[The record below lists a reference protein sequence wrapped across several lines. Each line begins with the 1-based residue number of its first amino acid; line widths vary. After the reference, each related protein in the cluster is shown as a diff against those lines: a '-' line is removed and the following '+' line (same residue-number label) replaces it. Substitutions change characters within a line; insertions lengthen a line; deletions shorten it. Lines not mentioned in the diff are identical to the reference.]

1 MTTAGAGRDRARGGA
16 GRWAWFA
23 VVALCAAFAVLLHH
37 ETNAAVSPS
46 MRATAM
52 SGMARMVHVPS
63 ATMPAHEGMPP
74 HRGMPAHG
82 GMSAHEGLSAH
93 EGGRDDTA
101 RASAPAAA
109 HGDDGPCS
117 GMGVQHCSAAGIDV
131 VKHMPPSE
139 PWAGREGDVHAV
151 PAGRSVPGSV
161 SRAPPD
167 LSVLSRLLL

>member
-16 GRWAWFA
+16 GRRAWGA
-23 VVALCAAFAVLLHH
+23 VLALFAAFAVLLHH

-46 MRATAM
+46 VRATDM
-52 SGMARMVHVPS
+52 SGMAHRVHAP
-63 ATMPAHEGMPP
+63 PAAMSG
-74 HRGMPAHG
+74 HG
-82 GMSAHEGLSAH
+82 GMAAHQ
-93 EGGRDDTA
+93 GGHDDTA
-101 RASAPAAA
+101 RASAPVA

-131 VKHMPPSE
+131 VTHLPPSE
-139 PWAGREGDVHAV
+139 PWVGREGDVHAI
-151 PAGRSVPGSV
+151 PAGRPVPGTV